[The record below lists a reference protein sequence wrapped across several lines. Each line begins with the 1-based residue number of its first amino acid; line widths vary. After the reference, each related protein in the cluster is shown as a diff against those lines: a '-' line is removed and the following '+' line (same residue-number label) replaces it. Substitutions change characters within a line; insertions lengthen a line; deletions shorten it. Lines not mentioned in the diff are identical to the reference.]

1 MREFSKDV
9 FDEIISGTGNT
20 WYTPGSFNDL
30 LGSADFLGIYAA
42 TTNVSGTS
50 PTLTIQTQHSADGQN
65 WVNVSGTAEIPA
77 TAIASNTGYYG
88 SDNGVSPV
96 LASFVRLQ
104 ITLGG
109 TSPQCRLKLSVTGRT
124 Y

>member
-1 MREFSKDV
+1 MRAFSKDV

-30 LGSADFLGIYAA
+30 LGSVDFLGIFAA
-42 TTNVSGTS
+42 TTNVSGTT
-50 PTLTIQTQHSADGQN
+50 PTLTVQVQHSPDGQN
-65 WVNVSGTAEIPA
+65 WVSVSGTPEISA
-77 TAIASNTGYYG
+77 TLIASNTGYYG
-88 SDNGVSPV
+88 SDNGISPV

-109 TSPQCRLKLSVTGRT
+109 TSPQCRLKVSVTGRT
-124 Y
+124 F

>member
-1 MREFSKDV
+1 MREFNKDV

-20 WYTPGSFNDL
+20 WYTPASFNDL

-50 PTLTIQTQHSADGQN
+50 PTLTVQAQHSADGQN
-65 WVNVSGTAEIPA
+65 WVNVSGTPELSAVS
-77 TAIASNTGYYG
+77 IASNTGYYG
-88 SDNGVSPV
+88 SDNGLAPV
-96 LASFVRLQ
+96 LASFVRFQ

-109 TSPQCRLKLSVTGRT
+109 TSPQCRLKLSVTGRSF
-124 Y
+124 